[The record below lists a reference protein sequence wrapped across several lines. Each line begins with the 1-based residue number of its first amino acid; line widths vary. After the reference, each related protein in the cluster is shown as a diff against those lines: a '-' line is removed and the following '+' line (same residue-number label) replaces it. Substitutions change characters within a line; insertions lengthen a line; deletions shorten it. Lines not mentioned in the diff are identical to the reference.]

1 MSSMPRACLLL
12 LLALGALACSRSAE
26 EDAALV
32 RTNRLSIFAT
42 ENANIAPGA
51 VVFLGGSTV
60 ERWDLAASFA
70 TIAVISGGAKPDMRC
85 VNRGIA
91 NETLAQLVERAANSL
106 PAQPATV
113 VVHAGAF
120 DLFALQRSGAEVGA
134 ALAAVLRSVRNHCPQ
149 ARLLLL
155 APLPGTDVSD
165 KALEQWRNAV
175 AALAI
180 NTRTAQSLVALRVE
194 VRLPMDLL
202 DVTGRLRSEFAA
214 DAQHPNAAGYAA
226 LVAAIGPLP

>member
-70 TIAVISGGAKPDMRC
+70 TIAAARGGAKPDMRC
-85 VNRGIA
+85 VNRGVADETVLELADRIA
-91 NETLAQLVERAANSL
+91 TAL
-106 PAQPATV
+106 PPEPATV
-113 VVHAGAF
+113 VLHAGAF
-120 DLFALQRSGAEVGA
+120 DLFALNASAASTAEQ
-134 ALAAVLRSVRNHCPQ
+134 LLRILRGVRVHSAHSRIIFLP
-149 ARLLLL
+149 
-155 APLPGTDVSD
+155 PLPSADISD
-165 KALEQWRNAV
+165 SRLEAWKETLRLVRAQQFE
-175 AALAI
+175 LAF
-180 NTRTAQSLVALRVE
+180 E
-194 VRLPMDLL
+194 VRDLDSDYL
-202 DVTGRLRSEFAA
+202 LTTLSRLHAA
-214 DAQHPNAAGYAA
+214 YSSDGTHPNAAGYAVLA
-226 LVAAIGPLP
+226 KLLGQLP